1 MSIDYKKVLFLQ
13 YNEKNNDWRDIT
25 SEISAYRTETTAC
38 WIQYMTSARWWPKS
52 YRDVKILENPQK
64 VDIDNVIVFY
74 NGTALTNV
82 TYVLRFDNWYKVF
95 FENGRSSSYEASKV
109 SFKENKNKE
118 PEIRR
123 LLDYLMEIARY
134 ISVEEGQDFLAN
146 QLDSLFVSDES
157 VFSKLINRTIS
168 HKEYNDLV
176 IYPFSTNASQQKAVK
191 MAIEDDLSLIQGPPG
206 TGKTQTILNI
216 IANMM
221 VQDKSVA
228 VVSGNNEATKNVFQ
242 KIDAAG
248 YGYINAF
255 LGRKDNITA
264 FFEEKQSGVPICTS
278 T

>member
-1 MSIDYKKVLFLQ
+1 MSIDYNKVLFLQ

-52 YRDVKILENPQK
+52 YRDVKILENPKK

-134 ISVEEGQDFLAN
+134 KSVEEGQDFLAN
-146 QLDSLFVSDES
+146 QLDSLFVSSES

-176 IYPFSTNASQQKAVK
+176 IFPFSTNASQQK
-191 MAIEDDLSLIQGPPG
+191 PPSP
-206 TGKTQTILNI
+206 L
-216 IANMM
+216 
-221 VQDKSVA
+221 
-228 VVSGNNEATKNVFQ
+228 
-242 KIDAAG
+242 
-248 YGYINAF
+248 
-255 LGRKDNITA
+255 
-264 FFEEKQSGVPICTS
+264 
-278 T
+278 